1 MRPDSP
7 TRARIMD
14 ASTRRVMRAYYRRPY
29 RWPLHMLALA
39 LHRFLK
45 AARDLL
51 KYGCFDA

>member
-1 MRPDSP
+1 
-7 TRARIMD
+7 MD